1 MPLMRFRKDKGNED
15 EEVDALLGD
24 DESAGMFM
32 STGAQAEAAADAEEP
47 VAPDRPG
54 PAVTVVTP
62 QGAAPEATEEVPP
75 EATAP
80 VAEAPSADDPLSL
93 FRSMQVVTE
102 ASGLTSDLEDVS
114 VEELLAELR
123 EVRSM
128 LPQAPAGG
136 AE

>member
-1 MPLMRFRKDKGNED
+1 
-15 EEVDALLGD
+15 
-24 DESAGMFM
+24 
-32 STGAQAEAAADAEEP
+32 
-47 VAPDRPG
+47 
-54 PAVTVVTP
+54 
-62 QGAAPEATEEVPP
+62 
-75 EATAP
+75 
-80 VAEAPSADDPLSL
+80 
-93 FRSMQVVTE
+93 MQVVTE